1 MPARTPELAAAIA
14 RKTNAH
20 KPNARRG
27 TRMVLQAKALNT
39 AAEWAQAYAKLAKEK
54 DALAKEKDA
63 LTSVTKEK
71 EAQLS
76 VLTKE
81 NRILTSEKDALASG
95 LAAVAKEKDAL
106 AKEKDALA
114 KQLSQCT
121 ALANLTGARRPRLR
135 GPLSPLG
142 TFFLRSPLHVRC
154 VQLQRRS
161 TPQTRC
167 RRGKQPPQVPSPR
180 RDTRAL

>member
-1 MPARTPELAAAIA
+1 
-14 RKTNAH
+14 
-20 KPNARRG
+20 
-27 TRMVLQAKALNT
+27 MVLQAKALNT
-39 AAEWAQAYAKLAKEK
+39 AAEWAQAYAELVKEN
-54 DALAKEKDA
+54 DA

-71 EAQLS
+71 DAQLS

-106 AKEKDALA
+106 AKEKHALAKEKDALA

-121 ALANLTGARRPRLR
+121 AFGNLTGARCSRLR

-142 TFFLRSPLHVRC
+142 PFFLRSPLPVRW
-154 VQLQRRS
+154 VLLQRRS
-161 TPQTRC
+161 TQPRC
-167 RRGKQPPQVPSPR
+167 RRGKQPQQVPSPR